1 MDNTKQQ
8 DKVNNDTIE
17 ELIEKGVVENV
28 YYKNN

>member
-8 DKVNNDTIE
+8 DKVNTDTIE